1 MIIFCLQPSTS
12 ESLYIYE
19 KIKKCSKNLL
29 TVRLIICIWIHLIA
43 IIDCHTKEKKREMRI
58 NYSRLPI
65 IRNFKGNRKKFELS
79 GVRIIE
85 GTVMENDVRELKIT
99 SSSRE
104 VRVSG
109 SRLYL
114 GLGFQQ
120 CMGFR
125 ATVRWTSIKQGCQKK
140 AESWP
145 IFLLKNAAL
154 GLRLRVRV
162 GITVRVMVK
171 GMLVLGL
178 VSTPTQ
184 NSIL

>member
-1 MIIFCLQPSTS
+1 MQQEFTVGKAYY
-12 ESLYIYE
+12 LYLDTPYCDNRLSH
-19 KIKKCSKNLL
+19 KKKN
-29 TVRLIICIWIHLIA
+29 
-43 IIDCHTKEKKREMRI
+43 EKKREMRI

-65 IRNFKGNRKKFELS
+65 IRNFKGNGKKFKLS
-79 GVRIIE
+79 WVRIIE

-99 SSSRE
+99 SSSQE

-114 GLGFQQ
+114 GLGFQK

-140 AESWP
+140 AESGP

>member
-1 MIIFCLQPSTS
+1 MQQEFTVGKAYY
-12 ESLYIYE
+12 LYLDTPYCDNRLSH
-19 KIKKCSKNLL
+19 KKKN
-29 TVRLIICIWIHLIA
+29 
-43 IIDCHTKEKKREMRI
+43 EKKREMRI

-79 GVRIIE
+79 WVIE

-99 SSSRE
+99 SSSQE

-114 GLGFQQ
+114 GLGFQK

-125 ATVRWTSIKQGCQKK
+125 ATVRWTSIKQRCQKK
-140 AESWP
+140 AESGP

>member
-1 MIIFCLQPSTS
+1 MQQEFTIGKAYY
-12 ESLYIYE
+12 LYLDTPYCDNRLSH
-19 KIKKCSKNLL
+19 KKKN
-29 TVRLIICIWIHLIA
+29 
-43 IIDCHTKEKKREMRI
+43 EKKREMRI

-104 VRVSG
+104 VRVTG

-114 GLGFQQ
+114 ALGFQQ

-125 ATVRWTSIKQGCQKK
+125 ATVR
-140 AESWP
+140 
-145 IFLLKNAAL
+145 
-154 GLRLRVRV
+154 
-162 GITVRVMVK
+162 
-171 GMLVLGL
+171 
-178 VSTPTQ
+178 
-184 NSIL
+184 

>member
-12 ESLYIYE
+12 EILYIDE

-29 TVRLIICIWIHLIA
+29 SVRLIICIWIHLIR
-43 IIDCHTKEKKREMRI
+43 IIDCHTKKNEKKREMRI

-65 IRNFKGNRKKFELS
+65 IRNFKGNRKKLELS
-79 GVRIIE
+79 EVRIIE

-104 VRVSG
+104 VRVTG

-125 ATVRWTSIKQGCQKK
+125 ATVQEEC
-140 AESWP
+140 
-145 IFLLKNAAL
+145 
-154 GLRLRVRV
+154 
-162 GITVRVMVK
+162 
-171 GMLVLGL
+171 
-178 VSTPTQ
+178 
-184 NSIL
+184 

>member
-1 MIIFCLQPSTS
+1 
-12 ESLYIYE
+12 
-19 KIKKCSKNLL
+19 
-29 TVRLIICIWIHLIA
+29 
-43 IIDCHTKEKKREMRI
+43 MRI

-125 ATVRWTSIKQGCQKK
+125 ATVR
-140 AESWP
+140 
-145 IFLLKNAAL
+145 
-154 GLRLRVRV
+154 
-162 GITVRVMVK
+162 
-171 GMLVLGL
+171 
-178 VSTPTQ
+178 
-184 NSIL
+184 